1 MIGQKDHEAFKGLF
15 LFFVIMRPKR
25 KKQLG
30 ITKDALK
37 GASLVVVATDSGC
50 EGSLIGWE
58 VLKHLGY
65 KGKVARLHL
74 EDLSEGGIK
83 TALEKMKSDP
93 ASGDKDYSAYLEA
106 LARQEEDWL
115 IGMNGSRAMTL
126 SWRPDN
132 VRGVLSYGGV
142 QMPTLALLAERED
155 RIQNFISTLFYVV
168 AVDVQFENA
177 LVTFEHKLDATKHR
191 IEDKAIATCLAERA
205 KEWAGG
211 VDVVGAEKAV
221 KPPKFFSGNSLAK
234 KCAKLFG
241 WRPSETEKVLQGLYD
256 KGHATYPRTES
267 TYLPNEHIEKAGT
280 IMKAVT
286 TAFPD
291 VSGSIPDF
299 LNCRK
304 GSHYL
309 AHTGEH
315 HAIVPTDK
323 APDMST
329 LDAKEN
335 ELYRLLARYYVAAHM
350 EDCKEHH
357 MTMTI
362 EVAYSLFDKP
372 KQIFSAK
379 GKKTLEPGWKSLL
392 KDEGEEPELP
402 QVNAGEAGRAVDA
415 RVLDRKTEPPRRMS
429 LGGLPEVMARLIE
442 LVTDPRQ
449 KKALEN
455 PVNPKEP
462 KGLGT
467 VASRKDVI
475 ETLLKRGYV
484 QEKKGKGKDPLIE
497 VTPLGLEVWKRL
509 NKVYPDHASPV
520 ARAVFEGY
528 LALIGKMNRV
538 DAEKAFQHAQKRTR
552 EQVGRMVEAIKSHKE
567 PFDVTLWQGTTPQ
580 IKSKGKKF
588 FKSKRKKVA

>member
-1 MIGQKDHEAFKGLF
+1 
-15 LFFVIMRPKR
+15 
-25 KKQLG
+25 
-30 ITKDALK
+30 
-37 GASLVVVATDSGC
+37 
-50 EGSLIGWE
+50 
-58 VLKHLGY
+58 
-65 KGKVARLHL
+65 
-74 EDLSEGGIK
+74 
-83 TALEKMKSDP
+83 
-93 ASGDKDYSAYLEA
+93 
-106 LARQEEDWL
+106 
-115 IGMNGSRAMTL
+115 
-126 SWRPDN
+126 
-132 VRGVLSYGGV
+132 
-142 QMPTLALLAERED
+142 
-155 RIQNFISTLFYVV
+155 
-168 AVDVQFENA
+168 
-177 LVTFEHKLDATKHR
+177 
-191 IEDKAIATCLAERA
+191 
-205 KEWAGG
+205 
-211 VDVVGAEKAV
+211 
-221 KPPKFFSGNSLAK
+221 
-234 KCAKLFG
+234 
-241 WRPSETEKVLQGLYD
+241 
-256 KGHATYPRTES
+256 
-267 TYLPNEHIEKAGT
+267 
-280 IMKAVT
+280 
-286 TAFPD
+286 
-291 VSGSIPDF
+291 
-299 LNCRK
+299 
-304 GSHYL
+304 
-309 AHTGEH
+309 
-315 HAIVPTDK
+315 
-323 APDMST
+323 MST

-467 VASRKDVI
+467 VASRK
-475 ETLLKRGYV
+475 E
-484 QEKKGKGKDPLIE
+484 GKGKDPLIE

-520 ARAVFEGY
+520 ARAVFESH

-552 EQVGRMVEAIKSHKE
+552 EQVGRMVEAIKNHKE
-567 PFDVTLWQGTTPQ
+567 PFDVTLWQGTKPQ
-580 IKSKGKKF
+580 SKPKGKKL